1 MDKNA
6 ATLSLAGGKLLLTL
20 VFQFLP
26 ASGGAAFY
34 SVTDLSVMSGLSR
47 PAVYQALDELVT
59 RGFLSVDDRERGSK
73 YVTLYDLSQAQAP
86 APSPAVLSPVT
97 PAPAPAK
104 KISKQERI
112 AQVCRQAD
120 EAGDVAQKFE
130 ALQEVW
136 EYVYPSDKYNGMY
149 RLRKQNAQELLAI
162 TEGSCIAVFDTLLSV
177 RESGREVTYPLA
189 YSLSVLKQEMK
200 KAKQQQ
206 QEQTSNEDTTDEAG
220 LLSGWRN
227 IMQQGVASYGS
238 GEFAEGVGSSVR

>member
-20 VFQFLP
+20 VFQVLP

-34 SVTDLSVMSGLSR
+34 SVTDLSVLSGLSR

-73 YVTLYDLSQAQAP
+73 YITLHDLSQAP
-86 APSPAVLSPVT
+86 TPSPVVLPPVT
-97 PAPAPAK
+97 PAPAAPAK
-104 KISKQERI
+104 KVSKQERI
-112 AQVCRQAD
+112 AQVCQQAD
-120 EAGDVAQKFE
+120 EAGDVAHKFE

-206 QEQTSNEDTTDEAG
+206 QEQTSNDDTTDEAG
-220 LLSGWRN
+220 LLSGWRG
-227 IMQQGVASYGS
+227 IMQQGVANYGS